1 MGSPSTSPS
10 EPSEE
15 ETGSSEEEETGS
27 SEEEETSSSEEEV
40 SPVEPTEAP
49 VEPTKEPTDAP
60 PCSICGEGQVVTNP
74 DGMVD
79 LGEVKIKCSDLQDH
93 GQVGSIPAELC
104 ESIDVAECSC
114 ESTDVEPTEAPVEP
128 TEAPVEPTEAPVE
141 PT

>member
-79 LGEVKIKCSDLQDH
+79 LGAESIFCSELEQH
-93 GQVGSIPAELC
+93 GQEGTIPVSLC
-104 ESIDVAECSC
+104 ESIDN
-114 ESTDVEPTEAPVEP
+114 ESIDVTDCNCAQPNP
-128 TEAPVEPTEAPVE
+128 
-141 PT
+141 